1 MIMAETPPRS
11 QTGPTSAELGE
22 LKQRFQAREAEA
34 RLVNY
39 RRGAIL
45 AIIFTISGTILDWI
59 MYPQS
64 LSVFFM
70 LRLLACCLV
79 GGVLVLLYVPK
90 YQPMAR
96 QLGHLVAFI
105 PMSALLWLLAWI
117 DDGSSP
123 YYAGLNLIMVGA
135 VLVMRWR
142 AGDSVINALFCIGG
156 YLGVSLCL
164 GHQPADIV
172 VATFFLSVT
181 AVFACVGLFLYNRLR
196 FREFCLREEVAAQQ
210 TELAE
215 GARDV
220 EVKSQALNSALEEI
234 KENEARLLAAE
245 KMSSLGRMSAGI
257 VHEVNNPL
265 NYAKTALHALRM
277 YSDDV
282 AAGEREDFEETVSDA
297 EDGVNRV
304 IRIVSDLRS
313 FTKGETIMHE
323 EVRVA
328 ETIEMARRLVGRDL
342 RGIEFTASIPGDL
355 MVAGNSNQLCQVFV
369 NVIQNSVQALEEDGN
384 GSGQPRLD
392 ISCGE
397 VKGGQVVMAFRDNGP
412 GIAPEDLEHVFDP
425 FFTRREVGEGMGLGL
440 SICHQIVE
448 SHGGK
453 IEVVSTPGEFT
464 EFRVVLPR
472 YWDQARD
479 RARPEQSDYHKVET
493 EKASLP

>member
-1 MIMAETPPRS
+1 
-11 QTGPTSAELGE
+11 L
-22 LKQRFQAREAEA
+22 
-34 RLVNY
+34 
-39 RRGAIL
+39 
-45 AIIFTISGTILDWI
+45 WI
-59 MYPQS
+59 
-64 LSVFFM
+64 
-70 LRLLACCLV
+70 
-79 GGVLVLLYVPK
+79 
-90 YQPMAR
+90 
-96 QLGHLVAFI
+96 
-105 PMSALLWLLAWI
+105 LAWI

-123 YYAGLNLIMVGA
+123 YYAGLNLIMVGT
-135 VLVMRWR
+135 VLIMRWR
-142 AGDSVINALFCIGG
+142 AGDGVINALFCIGG

-181 AVFACVGLFLYNRLR
+181 AVFACVGLFSYNKLR

-210 TELAE
+210 AELAE

-220 EVKSQALNSALEEI
+220 EVKGQALNSALEEI
-234 KENEARLLAAE
+234 KENEARLLEAE
-245 KMSSLGRMSAGI
+245 KMASLGRMSAGI

-265 NYAKTALHALRM
+265 NYAKTALHALHM
-277 YSDDV
+277 YRDDV
-282 AAGEREDFEETVSDA
+282 TAGEREDFEETVSDA

-328 ETIEMARRLVGRDL
+328 ETIEMARRLVARDL
-342 RGIEFTASIPGDL
+342 RGIEFKASIPESL

-369 NVIQNSVQALEEDGN
+369 NVIQNSVQALEEKGD
-384 GSGQPRLD
+384 SSDQPRLD

-397 VKGGQVVMAFRDNGP
+397 VQGGQVAVTFRDNGP
-412 GIAPEDLEHVFDP
+412 GIAPEDLEQVFDP

-453 IEVVSTPGEFT
+453 IEVVSSPGEFT

-479 RARPEQSDYHKVET
+479 KARPEHSDFHKVET
-493 EKASLP
+493 KKVSIP